1 MGLFQGFE
9 HSDMILEF
17 QRVIVMIGLG
27 AEGDKPG
34 QRQRE
39 SLTGG
44 SSYLDRRRW
53 WRGPRGHEKC

>member
-17 QRVIVMIGLG
+17 QSVIVMIGLG